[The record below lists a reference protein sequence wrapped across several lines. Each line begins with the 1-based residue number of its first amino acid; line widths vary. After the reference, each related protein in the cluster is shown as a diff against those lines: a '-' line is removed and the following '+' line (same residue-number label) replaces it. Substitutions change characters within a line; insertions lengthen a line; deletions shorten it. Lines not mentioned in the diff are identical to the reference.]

1 MSKFLIKKII
11 TNVGPLPLV
20 QTKSNRLY
28 KKINNSSLISF
39 GKLNKNKYFYVIK
52 RSPGA
57 GMFSNLTFVM
67 NHLLI
72 AHNHNLIPVIDMENF
87 PTIYNEKKKING
99 TYNSWEYF
107 FNPVSKYTLDEVY
120 KSKNVFITS
129 NRFLQIFTHN
139 IYDQKFKQIR
149 NKINIKN
156 NLLKKINF
164 FKNKHFKNKKILGI
178 HYRGTSYKTSANH
191 PMPPTKIQMKNLID
205 EELKNKQYNKIFL
218 ATEDLEIFNFLRSI
232 YKQKL
237 IFLNNF
243 RSKQDNAFKI
253 YPRKK
258 HRYLL
263 GEEIIFESILLS
275 HSNKFIFVQTNV
287 SNFVRMINTKIKT
300 RSIDNGLN
308 SKNEYFA
315 KYYWFIKNL
324 LPETLGGFKKNI

>member
-1 MSKFLIKKII
+1 MLNNIYKYFYDDIAKPIKQEKKNI
-11 TNVGPLPLV
+11 TIEYNLDFF
-20 QTKSNRLY
+20 
-28 KKINNSSLISF
+28 SF

-87 PTIYNEKKKING
+87 PTIYNEKKKIDG

-156 NLLKKINF
+156 NLLKKINY
-164 FKNKHFKNKKILGI
+164 FKNKHFKNKKVLGI

-243 RSKQDNAFKI
+243 RSKHDNAFKI

>member
-164 FKNKHFKNKKILGI
+164 FKNKNFKNKKILGI

-300 RSIDNGLN
+300 RSIEC
-308 SKNEYFA
+308 SSCV
-315 KYYWFIKNL
+315 
-324 LPETLGGFKKNI
+324 GGMMRYKFNF

>member
-1 MSKFLIKKII
+1 MLNNIYKYFYDDIAKPIKQEKKNI
-11 TNVGPLPLV
+11 TIEYNLDFF
-20 QTKSNRLY
+20 
-28 KKINNSSLISF
+28 SF

-164 FKNKHFKNKKILGI
+164 FKNKHFKNEKILGI